1 MRCIVLFII
10 IIFNACKNDPLL
22 VKELFTDIELPIE
35 LIEKSKLI
43 HTENG
48 IIQLEINA
56 NKIERFNKDNNSKLI
71 FSEGFEVVFYDN
83 DANFLS
89 TLSAKDA
96 VIDEN
101 NNIMEATNSVVL
113 ENKNKMLE
121 TEYLIWD
128 EAKDLVYTEEKVI
141 ITTEKEVIFAEGF
154 SSDPDFKD
162 YTLKKISGKMF
173 INTPL
178 K

>member
-1 MRCIVLFII
+1 MRVIVFSVI
-10 IIFNACKNDPLL
+10 IIFSSCKNDPLL
-22 VKELFTDIELPIE
+22 VQELFLDVELPIE

-43 HTENG
+43 QTENG

-56 NKIERFNKDNNSKLI
+56 TKIERFNGDNNSKLI
-71 FSEGFEVVFYDN
+71 FSEGFEVFFYDN

-89 TLSAKDA
+89 NLSAENA
-96 VIDEN
+96 VIDEKK
-101 NNIMEATNSVVL
+101 NIMEATNSVVL
-113 ENKNKMLE
+113 ENKNRMLE

-141 ITTEKEVIFAEGF
+141 ITTEKEIIYAEGF

-162 YTLKKISGKMF
+162 YTLKKISGKML
-173 INTPL
+173 INFPV

>member
-1 MRCIVLFII
+1 MRSIVFFII
-10 IIFNACKNDPLL
+10 ILFNACKNDPLL
-22 VKELFTDIELPIE
+22 VKELFLDLELPIE
-35 LIEKSKLI
+35 LIEKSRLI

-56 NKIERFNKDNNSKLI
+56 NKIERFNKDNTSKLI
-71 FSEGFEVVFYDN
+71 FSEGFEVIFYDN
-83 DANFLS
+83 DANYLS
-89 TLSAKDA
+89 NLSAKDE
-96 VIDEN
+96 VVDEN

-113 ENKNKMLE
+113 KNKNRMLE

-128 EAKDLVYTEEKVI
+128 EAKDLVYTEQQVI
-141 ITTEKEVIFAEGF
+141 ITTEKEVIYAEGF

-173 INTPL
+173 VNTVL

>member
-1 MRCIVLFII
+1 MRSIVFFII
-10 IIFNACKNDPLL
+10 ILFNACKNDPLI
-22 VKELFTDIELPIE
+22 VKELFSDLELPIE
-35 LIEKSKLI
+35 LIEKSRLI

-56 NKIERFNKDNNSKLI
+56 NKIERFNKDNTSKLI
-71 FSEGFEVVFYDN
+71 FSEGFEVIFYDN
-83 DANFLS
+83 DANYLS
-89 TLSAKDA
+89 NLSAKDA
-96 VIDEN
+96 VVDEN

-113 ENKNKMLE
+113 KNKNRMLE

-128 EAKDLVYTEEKVI
+128 EAKDLVYTEQQVI
-141 ITTEKEVIFAEGF
+141 ITTEKEVIYAEGF

-173 INTPL
+173 VNTVL

>member
-1 MRCIVLFII
+1 MRSIVFFII
-10 IIFNACKNDPLL
+10 ILFNACKNDPLL
-22 VKELFTDIELPIE
+22 VKELFSDLELPIE
-35 LIEKSKLI
+35 LIEKSRLI

-56 NKIERFNKDNNSKLI
+56 NKIERFNKDNTSKLI
-71 FSEGFEVVFYDN
+71 FSEGFEVIFYDN
-83 DANFLS
+83 DANYLS
-89 TLSAKDA
+89 NLSAKDA
-96 VIDEN
+96 VVDEN

-113 ENKNKMLE
+113 KNKNRMLE

-128 EAKDLVYTEEKVI
+128 EAKDLVYPEQQVI
-141 ITTEKEVIFAEGF
+141 ITTEKEVIYAEGF

-173 INTPL
+173 VNTVL

>member
-1 MRCIVLFII
+1 MRSIVFFII
-10 IIFNACKNDPLL
+10 ILFNACKNDPLL
-22 VKELFTDIELPIE
+22 VKELFSDLELPIE
-35 LIEKSKLI
+35 LIEKSRLI

-56 NKIERFNKDNNSKLI
+56 NKIERFNKDNTSKLI
-71 FSEGFEVVFYDN
+71 FSEGFEVIFYDN
-83 DANFLS
+83 DANYLS
-89 TLSAKDA
+89 NLSAKDA
-96 VIDEN
+96 VVDEN

-113 ENKNKMLE
+113 KNKNRMLE

-128 EAKDLVYTEEKVI
+128 EAKDLVYTEQQVI
-141 ITTEKEVIFAEGF
+141 ITTEKEVIYAEGF

-173 INTPL
+173 VNPVL

>member
-1 MRCIVLFII
+1 MRSIVFFII
-10 IIFNACKNDPLL
+10 ILFNACKNDPLL
-22 VKELFTDIELPIE
+22 VKELFSDLELPIE
-35 LIEKSKLI
+35 LIEKSRLI

-56 NKIERFNKDNNSKLI
+56 NKIERFNKDNTSKLI
-71 FSEGFEVVFYDN
+71 FSEGFEVIFYDN
-83 DANFLS
+83 DANYLS
-89 TLSAKDA
+89 NLSAKDA
-96 VIDEN
+96 VVDEN

-113 ENKNKMLE
+113 KNKNRMLE

-128 EAKDLVYTEEKVI
+128 EAKDLIYTEQQVI
-141 ITTEKEVIFAEGF
+141 ITTEKEVIYAEGF

-173 INTPL
+173 VNTVL

>member
-1 MRCIVLFII
+1 MRSIVFFII
-10 IIFNACKNDPLL
+10 ILFNACKNDPLL
-22 VKELFTDIELPIE
+22 VKELFSDLELPIE
-35 LIEKSKLI
+35 LIEKSRLI

-56 NKIERFNKDNNSKLI
+56 NKIERFNKDNTSKLI
-71 FSEGFEVVFYDN
+71 FSEGFEVIFYDN
-83 DANFLS
+83 DANYLS
-89 TLSAKDA
+89 NLSAKDA
-96 VIDEN
+96 VVDEN

-113 ENKNKMLE
+113 KNKNRMLE

-128 EAKDLVYTEEKVI
+128 EAKDLVYTEQQVI
-141 ITTEKEVIFAEGF
+141 ITTEKEVIYAEGF

-173 INTPL
+173 VNTVL

>member
-1 MRCIVLFII
+1 MRSIVFFII
-10 IIFNACKNDPLL
+10 ILFNACKNDPLL
-22 VKELFTDIELPIE
+22 VKELFSDLELPIE
-35 LIEKSKLI
+35 LIEKSRLI

-56 NKIERFNKDNNSKLI
+56 NKIERFNKDNTSELI
-71 FSEGFEVVFYDN
+71 FSEGFEVIFYDN
-83 DANFLS
+83 DANYLS
-89 TLSAKDA
+89 NLSAKDA
-96 VIDEN
+96 VVDEN

-113 ENKNKMLE
+113 KNKNRMLE

-128 EAKDLVYTEEKVI
+128 EAKDLVYTEQQVI
-141 ITTEKEVIFAEGF
+141 ITTEKEVIYAEGF

-173 INTPL
+173 VNTVL

>member
-1 MRCIVLFII
+1 MRFIVFCII
-10 IIFNACKNDPLL
+10 IIFNSCKNDPLL
-22 VKELFTDIELPIE
+22 VQELFSDLELPIE

-89 TLSAKDA
+89 NLSAKDA

-101 NNIMEATNSVVL
+101 NNIKVSHGK
-113 ENKNKMLE
+113 KNH
-121 TEYLIWD
+121 
-128 EAKDLVYTEEKVI
+128 VI
-141 ITTEKEVIFAEGF
+141 
-154 SSDPDFKD
+154 
-162 YTLKKISGKMF
+162 LKI
-173 INTPL
+173 I
-178 K
+178 